1 MAIDTA
7 SQPPTKTPE
16 DDERVRRVSRL
27 GKILARPELGA
38 VIALVAVWVFFA
50 IVAFENN
57 FVSWRATAAV
67 LNQAAPLGILAAAV
81 ALLMI
86 AGEFDLSVGSL
97 LGFAGMAVML
107 LVTSPEGG
115 GLGWSIWPAL
125 AAALAIT
132 LGVGLFNGVLVMG
145 TRLPSFIITLGSL
158 FIFRGLAVAIPR
170 SMTNRTQL
178 GGLDETPGFELV
190 GVLFGTKIP
199 IGDASFDIAIVW
211 MLAFGL
217 LATWVL
223 LRTRI
228 GNWIFGVGGDPE
240 AARNVGVPVGR
251 LKIGLFMTTAFA
263 AFLAAL
269 LQAVQFNSA
278 DSLRGEL
285 RELIAIVAVV
295 VGGTLLTGGYGSVI
309 GAMLG
314 AIIFS
319 MVRQGIVITGVDGD
333 WFQVFVGGV
342 LVAAVIF
349 NNFIRQ
355 QAAKR

>member
-1 MAIDTA
+1 MTVETA
-7 SQPPTKTPE
+7 ESPPESPAG
-16 DDERVRRVSRL
+16 DERVRRVSRV
-27 GKILARPELGA
+27 GKLLSRPELGA
-38 VIALVAVWVFFA
+38 LIALVAVWGFFA
-50 IVAFENN
+50 VVAYDNN
-57 FVSWRATAAV
+57 FISWRATAAI
-67 LNQAAPLGILAAAV
+67 LNQAAPLAILAIAV

-86 AGEFDLSVGSL
+86 AGEFDLSVGSM
-97 LGFAGMAVML
+97 LGFAGMAIML
-107 LVTSPEGG
+107 LVTPAEGG
-115 GLGWSIWPAL
+115 GLGWSIWLAL
-125 AAALAIT
+125 GAALVIT
-132 LGVGLFNGVLVMG
+132 LAVGFFNGFLVVS

-158 FIFRGLAVAIPR
+158 FMLRGLAIAVPR

-178 GGLDETPGFELV
+178 GGLDTVAGYDLV
-190 GVLFGTKIP
+190 GVLFGTKIE
-199 IGDASFDIAIVW
+199 IGNARFDIAIVW
-211 MLAFGL
+211 MLAFGI

-223 LRTRI
+223 LRTRV
-228 GNWIFGVGGDPE
+228 GNWIFGVGGDAM
-240 AARNVGVPVGR
+240 AARNVGVPVNR
-251 LKIGLFMTTAFA
+251 LKVALFMTTAFA

-333 WFQVFVGGV
+333 WFQVFVGAV
-342 LVAAVIF
+342 LVIAVIF

>member
-1 MAIDTA
+1 MRRM
-7 SQPPTKTPE
+7 S
-16 DDERVRRVSRL
+16 RV
-27 GKILARPELGA
+27 GKVLSRPELGA
-38 VIALVAVWVFFA
+38 VIALVAVWGFFA
-50 IVAFENN
+50 VVAYDNN
-57 FVSWRATAAV
+57 FVSWRATAAI
-67 LNQAAPLGILAAAV
+67 LNQAAPLAILAIAV

-86 AGEFDLSVGSL
+86 AGEFDLSVGSM
-97 LGFAGMAVML
+97 LGFSGMAIML
-107 LVTSPEGG
+107 LVTPAAGG
-115 GLGWSIWPAL
+115 GLGWSIWLAL
-125 AAALAIT
+125 AAALVLT
-132 LGVGLFNGVLVMG
+132 LAVGFFNGFLVVSTG
-145 TRLPSFIITLGSL
+145 LPSFIITLGSL
-158 FIFRGLAVAIPR
+158 FILRGLAIAVPR

-178 GGLDETPGFELV
+178 GGLDTIAGYDLV
-190 GVLFGTKIP
+190 GTLFGTKIS

-211 MLAFGL
+211 MLAFGVV
-217 LATWVL
+217 ATWVL
-223 LRTRI
+223 LRTRV
-228 GNWIFGVGGDPE
+228 GNWIFGVGGDPM
-240 AARNVGVPVGR
+240 AARNVGVPVNR
-251 LKIGLFMTTAFA
+251 LKVALFMTTAFA

-314 AIIFS
+314 AVIFS

-333 WFQVFVGGV
+333 WFQVFVGAV
-342 LVAAVIF
+342 LVIAVIF

>member
-1 MAIDTA
+1 MTVETA
-7 SQPPTKTPE
+7 ESPPESPAG
-16 DDERVRRVSRL
+16 DERVRRVSRV
-27 GKILARPELGA
+27 GKLLSRPELGA
-38 VIALVAVWVFFA
+38 VIALVAVWGFFA
-50 IVAFENN
+50 VVAYDNN
-57 FVSWRATAAV
+57 FVSWRATAAI
-67 LNQAAPLGILAAAV
+67 LNQAAPLAILAIAV

-86 AGEFDLSVGSL
+86 AGEFDLSVGSM
-97 LGFAGMAVML
+97 LGFAGMAIML
-107 LVTSPEGG
+107 LVTAAAGG
-115 GLGWSIWPAL
+115 GLGWSIWLAL
-125 AAALAIT
+125 AAALIIT
-132 LGVGLFNGVLVMG
+132 LAVGFFNGFLVVS

-158 FIFRGLAVAIPR
+158 FILRGLAIAVPR

-178 GGLDETPGFELV
+178 GGLDTVPGFDLV
-190 GVLFGTKIP
+190 GVLFGTKIQ
-199 IGDASFDIAIVW
+199 IGNANFDIAIVW
-211 MLAFGL
+211 MLAFGV

-223 LRTRI
+223 LRTRV
-228 GNWIFGVGGDPE
+228 GNWIFGVGGDAM
-240 AARNVGVPVGR
+240 AARNVGVPVNR
-251 LKIGLFMTTAFA
+251 LKVALFMTTAFA

-314 AIIFS
+314 AVIFS

-333 WFQVFVGGV
+333 WFQVFVGAV
-342 LVAAVIF
+342 LVIAVIF